1 MPNILDEIIISKLRD
16 LEITKNVKPLKDL
29 ESEINRMPTPLNLS
43 GSLMGSNIRLIAESK
58 KASPSKGLLSANYD
72 PISISSRYADNGVA
86 AISVLTETN
95 YFQGTLQHMKM
106 ISENVRDKGVPVLR
120 KDFIVDPYQVY
131 EARAYSA
138 DAILLIVSLLTPDK
152 LKNLLSVC
160 SKVWIQA
167 LVEVH
172 DEIELGIAIDSG
184 AEIIGINNR
193 DLKTFHTD
201 ISITETLAPLIPKG
215 KIIVSESGIH
225 TREDIIRIQKA
236 GANAALIGEALMV
249 SDDPSKKIKELLYG

>member
-1 MPNILDEIIISKLRD
+1 
-16 LEITKNVKPLKDL
+16 
-29 ESEINRMPTPLNLS
+29 
-43 GSLMGSNIRLIAESK
+43 
-58 KASPSKGLLSANYD
+58 
-72 PISISSRYADNGVA
+72 
-86 AISVLTETN
+86 
-95 YFQGTLQHMKM
+95 MKM